1 MHLFRFAVL
10 VVLLVSKTA
19 FAETDFGALI
29 DLVGKVVES
38 ATKNNNPQAGGDT
51 AKDGQQS
58 SSSDN
63 DSSTEISGGSEPLSL
78 QQPSRS
84 LDRTLKLIES
94 EDVLKNNPA
103 GFFVTPQGKLV
114 VWGSN
119 ENDRF
124 GMAEAKYTTSAGITE
139 YQSQK
144 FYNKPVI
151 HPAFDG
157 VVSVDA
163 CGFRAIVLN
172 NKGEAWVFGYAR
184 TADRKAVPNYV
195 TPTKIPGDGYIEAKI
210 KCANYQLHRES
221 INLLKNDGTFWRLDG
236 FRGVGDSL
244 KEPTK
249 LVSGVKSFQTVHV
262 ASGAGIRGID
272 GFILLLNN
280 GNVATTFHHV
290 YGAVDNKSGQNITSK
305 IPKLAIFPNLKDIV
319 RIQSNNTTPYFTAY
333 AADGSIY
340 EVPLRGFVNGKLS
353 NGLAAS
359 FVGSKAQMLSRGL
372 GRDTGFPSEQSEPL
386 IFNDYKM
393 KGIYTFTSLIKPT
406 EIANARNVC
415 YGSMV
420 SLGVKYYGLMSDKS
434 GAVSAWSLYKGFKG
448 LGLEDKLIPQKISLV
463 SDVEEIEC
471 GDQFLLFKL
480 KNGDIK
486 IFADEQSKVLG
497 ISPIKKN
504 QLNILFNENYDF
516 AATN

>member
-10 VVLLVSKTA
+10 VVLLVSNTA

-38 ATKNNNPQAGGDT
+38 AAKNNNSQAVGDT

-58 SSSDN
+58 SNSDN
-63 DSSTEISGGSEPLSL
+63 GSPTEISGGSEPLSL
-78 QQPSRS
+78 QQPSRT

-103 GFFVTPQGKLV
+103 GFFVTPKGKLV

-172 NKGEAWVFGYAR
+172 NKGEAWIFGYAR

-210 KCANYQLHRES
+210 KCANYQLHREN

-236 FRGVGDSL
+236 YRGVGDSL

-249 LVSGVKSFQTVHV
+249 LVSGVKSFQSIHV
-262 ASGAGIRGID
+262 ALGAGIKGID

-280 GNVATTFHHV
+280 GKVATTFQHV
-290 YGAVDNKSGQNITSK
+290 YDGTNNRSDTDKYYTPQ
-305 IPKLAIFPNLKDIV
+305 LAIFPNLKDII
-319 RIQSNNTTPYFTAY
+319 RIQSNNIAPYFTAY
-333 AADGSIY
+333 AADGSVY
-340 EVPLRGFVNGKLS
+340 EVPIRGFVNGRLS
-353 NGLAAS
+353 NGLTAS
-359 FVGSKAQMLSRGL
+359 FIGTSTQRKNQGL
-372 GRDTGFPSEQSEPL
+372 GKNTGFPAEQSEPL
-386 IFNDYKM
+386 IFNNYKM
-393 KGIYTFTSLIKPT
+393 KDTYTYTALIMPT

-415 YGSMV
+415 YGSLV

-434 GAVSAWSLYKGFKG
+434 GTVSAWSLYKGFKG

-471 GDQFLLFKL
+471 GNQFVLFKS

-504 QLNILFNENYDF
+504 QLNNLFNENYDF
-516 AATN
+516 ASTN